1 MSDKVS
7 TEEIQAVARELQLIR
22 GQMQSVSSQVSELT
36 ITLEALESQDP
47 VKPVYRSFGNILLE
61 VEDRKSLMEELS
73 GSKNTLEEHLTRL
86 VEREESL
93 RGQYE
98 NLANEY
104 EKE

>member
-61 VEDRKSLMEELS
+61 VEDRNSLMEELS
-73 GSKNTLEEHLTRL
+73 GSKSTLEEHLTRL
-86 VEREESL
+86 AEREESL

-98 NLANEY
+98 SLANEF